1 MKNGI
6 THLKRP
12 FQKHGNI
19 SKEKSQRSKNKAK
32 CLQLRL
38 FLSLKK
44 GKLRAKHS
52 KSSQMA
58 GQAPF
63 LAKNLFYIPVSINI
77 LYAIPPTKIANPIS
91 KNVIN
96 NALLQP
102 CSLTKAAI
110 VATHGIYSIA
120 TKVNTII

>member
-6 THLKRP
+6 IPLKRS

-32 CLQLRL
+32 SLQLRL

-52 KSSQMA
+52 KSSRMA

-63 LAKNLFYIPVSINI
+63 LAKDLFTFLLASIFYTLFHRQKSQI
-77 LYAIPPTKIANPIS
+77 QSQKP
-91 KNVIN
+91 
-96 NALLQP
+96 
-102 CSLTKAAI
+102 
-110 VATHGIYSIA
+110 
-120 TKVNTII
+120 